1 VSIADTVN
9 EQMKT
14 AMRAKDKERLA
25 ALRFIRAAIIEE
37 QKTGKGDVTDDMIV
51 ALMRRMVKQRVDAA
65 ATYRQGERED
75 LAAKEEGEMKVI
87 AEFLPQ
93 LADEATTRN
102 WVDEAIAASGANSMR
117 EMGKAMGALMKAHKG
132 EVDGKLARQL
142 IQAALS

>member
-1 VSIADTVN
+1 MSIADTVN

-65 ATYRQGERED
+65 ATYRQGARED

-93 LADEATTRN
+93 LADEATTRK
-102 WVDEAIAASGANSMR
+102 WVEEAIAASGASSMR